1 MVDIT
6 DTYIQMGEIGI
17 FKELQEDFGIKE
29 GEVVSI
35 ALAKIPVS
43 VEYIRKK
50 MKGASLKKDE
60 IYDIVRDVVD
70 HNLSELEIAAF
81 LMEEEFHGMSM
92 DEVEYLTRAMVE
104 TGITIDFARP
114 CYDKHRRCSRQ

>member
-50 MKGASLKKDE
+50 MKGASLKK
-60 IYDIVRDVVD
+60 R
-70 HNLSELEIAAF
+70 
-81 LMEEEFHGMSM
+81 
-92 DEVEYLTRAMVE
+92 
-104 TGITIDFARP
+104 
-114 CYDKHRRCSRQ
+114 